1 MKLVIQTFPARSRSP
16 TCRPLRSIREKSV
29 TFPKTSK
36 ASPGRFPL
44 NQDRIAGPCQNQRTP
59 TAPMSTRMRSPRKS
73 TTSIGRSMRRLS
85 FIIGL
90 RRSSTSLPQNRLDQ
104 LPGVRRGPVAVAQ
117 LPMSE
122 NPLLIDEESRRNAE
136 LPVQAKHLHVG
147 IQEGWEAQT
156 QFVHEVLHD
165 TIRSGI
171 KTDRQDLEAAA
182 LVLLVGFIHRG
193 HFQATRSA
201 PGRPEVEEYCL
212 LPAEVRQANRLP
224 IETGQGKVRGE
235 VSHLR
240 PDLRSRFASPPLD
253 NNQKNT
259 QDEQAYRHQHHPPA
273 VHLHAAPLSRP
284 APCVASRIG
293 SPRTSNRE
301 RETGRARSVA
311 RQCAGPHRNAGSGI
325 VPNRN
330 SST

>member
-1 MKLVIQTFPARSRSP
+1 MKLVLQTLPARSVSP
-16 TCRPLRSIREKSV
+16 TCRPFRSIKEKSGTV
-29 TFPKTSK
+29 PKTSN
-36 ASPGRFPL
+36 APPGRCPL
-44 NQDRIAGPCQNQRTP
+44 KQDRTAGPFQIARTATIP
-59 TAPMSTRMRSPRKS
+59 TRARRRSPRRS

-90 RRSSTSLPQNRLDQ
+90 RQSSASLPHNRLEQ
-104 LPGVRRGPVAVAQ
+104 LPGFRGGPVAVAQ
-117 LPMSE
+117 FPVSE

-136 LPVQAKHLHVG
+136 LPVQTKHLHVG
-147 IQEGWEAQT
+147 IQEDRKVQL
-156 QFVHEVLHD
+156 QLLHEVLHN

-182 LVLLVGFIHRG
+182 LVLLVGLIYRA

-224 IETGQGKVRGE
+224 IETRQGKVRGE
-235 VSHLR
+235 VSPLR

-284 APCVASRIG
+284 APCLASRIG

-301 RETGRARSVA
+301 RETGRARRLA

>member
-16 TCRPLRSIREKSV
+16 TSRPLRSIREKSV

-85 FIIGL
+85 FITGL

-117 LPMSE
+117 LPESD

-136 LPVQAKHLHVG
+136 LPVQTKHLHVG
-147 IQEGWEAQT
+147 IQEDRKVQL
-156 QFVHEVLHD
+156 QLLHEVLHN

-182 LVLLVGFIHRG
+182 LVLLVGLIYRG

-201 PGRPEVEEYCL
+201 PGRPEIEKDCL
-212 LPAEVRQANRLP
+212 ATQIRQADRLP
-224 IETGQGKVRGE
+224 IETREGKVRGE
-235 VSHLR
+235 VSRLR
-240 PDLRSRFASPPLD
+240 PDLRSCLASPHLD
-253 NNQKNT
+253 NNQKNA
-259 QDEQAYRHQHHPPA
+259 QDEQACRHQHHPPA
-273 VHLHAAPLSRP
+273 VRLHATPLSRP
-284 APCVASRIG
+284 APSLALRIG
-293 SPRTSNRE
+293 GPRTGNRE
-301 RETGRARSVA
+301 RHTGR
-311 RQCAGPHRNAGSGI
+311 
-325 VPNRN
+325 
-330 SST
+330 